1 MCMGSFGFDSRLA
14 RRQDL
19 VYGVLRFTGDEDPIV
34 VGTAIARYSSS
45 TVTSA

>member
-1 MCMGSFGFDSRLA
+1 MGSFGFDSRLA
-14 RRQDL
+14 RSQDL
-19 VYGVLRFTGDEDPIV
+19 VYGVQRFARNKDPIV